1 MLADFVGGV
10 HIEAVSSTQLLD
22 QLTTKL
28 DLLNLFSSS
37 DFKLSQP
44 ITSATDHQVVKL
56 HTLPS
61 ATEGIE
67 SLTNRGSLSDRMTR
81 TASRHPVSVAPGTAP
96 ARQATPTRLHS
107 VWFRTTT
114 SNPAKTGS
122 SGRVSNRQAR
132 LDALL
137 CLLMEPAGREA
148 RRSAAQPRR
157 PGKRSADERISDQER
172 QRFGT
177 GRN

>member
-10 HIEAVSSTQLLD
+10 HVEAVSSTQLLD

-28 DLLNLFSSS
+28 GLLNLFSSS

-67 SLTNRGSLSDRMTR
+67 SLTNWGSLSDRMTR

-96 ARQATPTRLHS
+96 LRQATPALAIG
-107 VWFRTTT
+107 V
-114 SNPAKTGS
+114 
-122 SGRVSNRQAR
+122 VSNNDLKPGKNGEIGTTCDPVAVLDR
-132 LDALL
+132 LLEEL
-137 CLLMEPAGREA
+137 IEPVGRAA
-148 RRSAAQPRR
+148 RRRAVAA
-157 PGKRSADERISDQER
+157 IR
-172 QRFGT
+172 QTDRQLAAP
-177 GRN
+177 